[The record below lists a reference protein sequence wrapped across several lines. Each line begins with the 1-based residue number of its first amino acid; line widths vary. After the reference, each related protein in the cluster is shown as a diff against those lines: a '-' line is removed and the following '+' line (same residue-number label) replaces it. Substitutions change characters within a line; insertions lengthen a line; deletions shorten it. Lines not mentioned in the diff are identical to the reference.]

1 MTLSSSRGLCT
12 TMACGINL
20 FQSARPA
27 TSPAR
32 ERAKDWVNFIGN
44 QAKSEAVY
52 LDVFSSLQSVHN
64 RRQRWAFSAPLST
77 ISLKHT
83 VSLQTD
89 GLHGFLSGGL
99 LSGGWLVSV
108 ISDFD
113 VHSVVLPADAKN
125 TARTSSVPGLSAV
138 RFGAMRFSG
147 FLEKIT
153 RASTLRP
160 QTEQFHLIGSTIM
173 HNRRPFLLI
182 SRRLNLGLSLRR
194 NHLKLL
200 LSRET

>member
-1 MTLSSSRGLCT
+1 MSFPVCSLYT
-12 TMACGINL
+12 TVVRDGRS
-20 FQSARPA
+20 Q
-27 TSPAR
+27 
-32 ERAKDWVNFIGN
+32 
-44 QAKSEAVY
+44 
-52 LDVFSSLQSVHN
+52 
-64 RRQRWAFSAPLST
+64 RRSAPSVLS
-77 ISLKHT
+77 IQSHLRLM
-83 VSLQTD
+83 VYMV
-89 GLHGFLSGGL
+89 FLSGGL